1 MSLNRAF
8 GNVQIASDFGV
19 VTSLQKQFDDLA
31 FPGSDLAE
39 ILIHNTATFPTR
51 SEAKNG

>member
-1 MSLNRAF
+1 MSLNRALR
-8 GNVQIASDFGV
+8 NVQIASDFGV
-19 VTSLQKQFDDLA
+19 VTSLQKQFDDLP

-39 ILIHNTATFPTR
+39 IVIHNNATFPTR